1 MFWLADLWLFQILI
15 NKDVNVQSAAVTSPV
30 QVILTEQHL
39 VNNDVDH
46 FLIFRK
52 PLTKT

>member
-15 NKDVNVQSAAVTSPV
+15 NKDVNVKSAAVTSPV

-39 VNNDVDH
+39 VKNDVDH